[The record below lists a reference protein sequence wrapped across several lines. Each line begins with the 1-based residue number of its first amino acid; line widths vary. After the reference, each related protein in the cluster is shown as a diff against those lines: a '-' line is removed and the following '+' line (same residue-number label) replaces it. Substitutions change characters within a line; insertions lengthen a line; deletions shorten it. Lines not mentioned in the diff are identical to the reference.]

1 MARRCATPSL
11 AQRCDVTEPARRIPA
26 FINPA
31 AGGAEEARTALSGGD
46 VFDVREIP
54 PQELEDAIR
63 RIVAEGATRILVAGG
78 DGTIATA
85 ASALLETGSE
95 LAILPGGTLNH
106 FATDLGIPKESAE
119 ALALATSG
127 SARPADAALV
137 NKRLFLNTSSVG
149 AYVHFVK
156 VREYL
161 EPRFGYRIASAI
173 AAFRILFQL
182 RQFTVEVEVDGK
194 RRTYR
199 TPIVFIGVGE
209 RELKLPTLGNRIPH
223 GKRGLHVMVV
233 RGRSAARVLAIALNA
248 VARGVTTVS
257 RTLELDSFIVDHCT
271 ITLRRHSTIA
281 VDGELVSLGTPLE
294 YHLERDAIRVVCP

>member
-1 MARRCATPSL
+1 M
-11 AQRCDVTEPARRIPA
+11 TEPARRIPA

-31 AGGAEEARTALSGGD
+31 AGGAAEARTALSGGD

-127 SARPADAALV
+127 RARPADAALV

-223 GKRGLHVMVV
+223 GKRGLHVMIV

>member
-1 MARRCATPSL
+1 M
-11 AQRCDVTEPARRIPA
+11 TEPARRIPA

-127 SARPADAALV
+127 RARPADAALV

-223 GKRGLHVMVV
+223 GKRGLHVMIV

>member
-1 MARRCATPSL
+1 
-11 AQRCDVTEPARRIPA
+11 VTEPARRIPA

-127 SARPADAALV
+127 RARPADAALV

-271 ITLRRHSTIA
+271 ITLRRHTTIA

-294 YHLERDAIRVVCP
+294 YHLERDAVHVVCP

>member
-1 MARRCATPSL
+1 
-11 AQRCDVTEPARRIPA
+11 VTEPARRIPA

-127 SARPADAALV
+127 SARTADAALV

-271 ITLRRHSTIA
+271 ITLRRHTTIA

-294 YHLERDAIRVVCP
+294 YHLERDAVHVVCP

>member
-1 MARRCATPSL
+1 M
-11 AQRCDVTEPARRIPA
+11 TEPARRIPA

-127 SARPADAALV
+127 RARPADAALV

>member
-1 MARRCATPSL
+1 M
-11 AQRCDVTEPARRIPA
+11 TEPARRIPA

-127 SARPADAALV
+127 SARTADAALV

-271 ITLRRHSTIA
+271 ITLRRHTTIA

-294 YHLERDAIRVVCP
+294 YHLERDAVHVVCP

>member
-1 MARRCATPSL
+1 M
-11 AQRCDVTEPARRIPA
+11 TEPARRIPA

-127 SARPADAALV
+127 RARPADAALV

-271 ITLRRHSTIA
+271 ITLRRHTTIA

-294 YHLERDAIRVVCP
+294 YHLERDAVHVVCP